1 LWDLLWRE
9 SDRGRER
16 DEEKEGFR
24 NTKDS
29 ERKRR
34 DRSIKRSGGENKSK
48 GERAREKAHPISLM
62 SENSCLH
69 EQASAAMT
77 GARRATMAMAK

>member
-48 GERAREKAHPISLM
+48 G
-62 SENSCLH
+62 
-69 EQASAAMT
+69 
-77 GARRATMAMAK
+77 